1 MGKGLV
7 GLIAG
12 FLGVISSAISIY
24 AFVMPQERQ
33 MAALEASHETETRIA
48 NQIVE
53 KLRSLGLDASDAE
66 RQLAA
71 GNAIEA
77 IGTALEL
84 VALPEQDET
93 TTFKTDQ
100 AYQITP
106 HKLAL
111 GLSWVSP
118 NLAIGTLAGK
128 EFRFPL
134 AEPVSL
140 PAPADTCTATLMH
153 GNNTGANKGDADF
166 LIHCQR

>member
-1 MGKGLV
+1 MGKGLLSV
-7 GLIAG
+7 IVG
-12 FLGVISSAISIY
+12 FLGVVSSAISIY
-24 AFVMPQERQ
+24 AFVMPQERR

-48 NQIVE
+48 NEIVE
-53 KLRSLGLDASDAE
+53 KLRSLGFDASDAE

-71 GNAIEA
+71 GNASEA
-77 IGTALEL
+77 IGAALEL

-93 TTFKTDQ
+93 TTFQTDR

-118 NLAIGTLAGK
+118 NLAVGTLAGE

-140 PAPADTCTATLMH
+140 PAPADRCSATLMR
-153 GNNTGANKGDADF
+153 GNNTFANKGEADF